1 MCPHVRGKRGLVS
14 ASPSADIPQFEINS
28 GPGPDDVYVVRVA
41 GEVDMSHEEELR
53 AELRAAVETDTN
65 GIVVDLTECEFI
77 DSSAIRA
84 LLLSREEK
92 NPNHDSESLAVA
104 ASSDQILRILSVMGL
119 DQVLPIEPTVEEA
132 AAALSG

>member
-1 MCPHVRGKRGLVS
+1 MS
-14 ASPSADIPQFEINS
+14 ATSADIPQFEISS

-53 AELRAAVETDTN
+53 IELRRAVEADAD
-65 GIVVDLTECEFI
+65 GIVVDLTACEFI

-84 LLLSREEK
+84 LLLSRAEK
-92 NPNHDSESLAVA
+92 KPERGSESLAVA

-119 DQVLPIEPTVEEA
+119 DQVLPIEPTVDQA

>member
-1 MCPHVRGKRGLVS
+1 MSATSKRRHSAVRDQLGARSGRRLRRPGCRGGRHVPRGR
-14 ASPSADIPQFEINS
+14 AS
-28 GPGPDDVYVVRVA
+28 R
-41 GEVDMSHEEELR
+41 
-53 AELRAAVETDTN
+53 RAAGAVDADAN

-84 LLLSREEK
+84 LLLSREQK
-92 NPNHDSESLAVA
+92 NPDDGRESLAVA

-119 DQVLPIEPTVEEA
+119 DQVLPIEPTVDQA

>member
-1 MCPHVRGKRGLVS
+1 MS
-14 ASPSADIPQFEINS
+14 ASPSADIPQFEISS

-41 GEVDMSHEEELR
+41 GEVDMSHERELR
-53 AELRAAVETDTN
+53 AELHSAVETDAK

-92 NPNHDSESLAVA
+92 KPDPASESLAVA

-119 DQVLPIEPTVEEA
+119 DQVLPIQPTVEQA
-132 AAALSG
+132 AVALSG

>member
-1 MCPHVRGKRGLVS
+1 M
-14 ASPSADIPQFEINS
+14 AATPSADIPQFEINS

-53 AELRAAVETDTN
+53 SELRAAVEADTK

-92 NPNHDSESLAVA
+92 NRNPGSQGLAVA
-104 ASSDQILRILSVMGL
+104 ASGDQILRIHEVMGL
-119 DQVLPIEPTVEEA
+119 
-132 AAALSG
+132 

>member
-1 MCPHVRGKRGLVS
+1 
-14 ASPSADIPQFEINS
+14 
-28 GPGPDDVYVVRVA
+28 VVKVT

-53 AELRAAVETDTN
+53 TELRSAVEADAR

-92 NPNHDSESLAVA
+92 SAAGRETLAVA
-104 ASSDQILRILSVMGL
+104 ASSEQILRILSVMGL
-119 DQVLPIEPTVEEA
+119 DQVLPIKPTVDEA